1 MEGKRRQCEDAIF
14 REGSAGR
21 SIPPVP
27 AAVPYTETIR
37 RPATAR
43 RRCVADRGQGSAA
56 ADCEIAVAPLPRGR
70 GIEFI
75 SEIKAGVVPAS
86 HIAAAEEGVSD
97 ALNRGPRGLPVT
109 DIQVRLIDGACEP
122 SPDAQATFRQA
133 ALLAARDA
141 MESADPVV
149 LEPIHRLSVTVDSS
163 SVGDVMGDLS
173 SRRGRLLA
181 SSDEGPFTTITADV
195 PMSETLGLSSD
206 LIELAGR
213 SATHRIERTTYQ
225 ELPPSLTEPGP
236 GGGTSQTREPRRP
249 RPRSG
254 ADAISMPRP
263 DRSDD
268 NQPEPADIE
277 RIV

>member
-1 MEGKRRQCEDAIF
+1 M
-14 REGSAGR
+14 
-21 SIPPVP
+21 
-27 AAVPYTETIR
+27 PYTVTIQ

-43 RRCVADRGQGSAA
+43 RRCVNDRGQSSTE
-56 ADCEIAVAPLPRGR
+56 ADCQIALAPLPRGS

-86 HIAAAEEGVSD
+86 LIAAAEEALSD
-97 ALNRGPRGLPVT
+97 ALHRGPRGLPVT
-109 DIQVRLIDGACEP
+109 DIEVRLIDGACEA
-122 SPDAQATFRQA
+122 SQDAQATFCQA
-133 ALLAARDA
+133 AVLAARDA
-141 MESADPVV
+141 MASADPVV
-149 LEPIHRLSVTVDSS
+149 LEAVYRLSVTVESS
-163 SVGDVMGDLS
+163 SAGDVMGDLS
-173 SRRGRLLA
+173 RRRGRLLA
-181 SSDEGPFTTITADV
+181 SSDEGPLTTITADV

-206 LIELAGR
+206 LIELAGK

-249 RPRSG
+249 RPQSG

-268 NQPEPADIE
+268 NEPEPADIK